1 MQTIFSRN
9 LEKNLKTLQER
20 LHLDVNDDVVVRRF
34 SALGQECALVYV
46 EGLSDGEQMAPHIL
60 RPMMNSPLSLTGRS
74 AAEQAL
80 QMASRIPAESIGM
93 DDRGVIAVGKRAD
106 LVLLDSDWSVART
119 IVDGQTV
126 YTK

>member
-46 EGLSDGEQMAPHIL
+46 EGLSDGEQMAQHIL
-60 RPMMNSPLSLTGRS
+60 RPMMNSPLSLTAEAPPSRRCRTCSPCRRRKAGRKF
-74 AAEQAL
+74 
-80 QMASRIPAESIGM
+80 
-93 DDRGVIAVGKRAD
+93 RGRWMICSGACAF
-106 LVLLDSDWSVART
+106 
-119 IVDGQTV
+119 
-126 YTK
+126 Y

>member
-46 EGLSDGEQMAPHIL
+46 EGLSDGEQMAQHIL

-119 IVDGQTV
+119 IVDGQAV

>member
-1 MQTIFSRN
+1 M
-9 LEKNLKTLQER
+9 
-20 LHLDVNDDVVVRRF
+20 
-34 SALGQECALVYV
+34 
-46 EGLSDGEQMAPHIL
+46 HI
-60 RPMMNSPLSLTGRS
+60 P
-74 AAEQAL
+74 AEQAL
-80 QMASRIPAESIGM
+80 QMASRIPGESIGM

>member
-1 MQTIFSRN
+1 
-9 LEKNLKTLQER
+9 
-20 LHLDVNDDVVVRRF
+20 
-34 SALGQECALVYV
+34 
-46 EGLSDGEQMAPHIL
+46 
-60 RPMMNSPLSLTGRS
+60 
-74 AAEQAL
+74 
-80 QMASRIPAESIGM
+80 MASRIPAESIGM